1 MAGTRREMAGL
12 RQQAELTGPRKGLDT
27 ELWVR
32 KKLRN
37 NSQQLA
43 HDATLTWNLSN
54 RAIQELSEIFS
65 LRFLSDIQ
73 VKIV

>member
-1 MAGTRREMAGL
+1 M
-12 RQQAELTGPRKGLDT
+12 TGPPKGLDT